1 MWCFGTTNKKQSE
14 SAPFGV
20 LFFIGQWRRK
30 NGRTGRD
37 GTARESRKAAEE
49 KRETGAY
56 GVGNGPGVT
65 PANRG
70 KRIGKINRD
79 GIGKRE
85 KRQRGK
91 GKIEK
96 GELSR
101 KKRGK
106 AQGNRPM
113 RTNGRGNTDGRERK
127 QAGAGKKKSN
137 KTGVGNRLQSE
148 AGENCES
155 ARRNENTQNDAG
167 GFRENAA
174 EEEGKS
180 GRRGREKREKDRPM
194 LGRAKRKGKEPAG
207 ESRTER

>member
-1 MWCFGTTNKKQSE
+1 M
-14 SAPFGV
+14 
-20 LFFIGQWRRK
+20 L
-30 NGRTGRD
+30 
-37 GTARESRKAAEE
+37 
-49 KRETGAY
+49 RETAGQIDT
-56 GVGNGPGVT
+56 GKQ
-65 PANRG
+65 G

-79 GIGKRE
+79 GIEKRE

-113 RTNGRGNTDGRERK
+113 TTNEGEKGKHGRR
-127 QAGAGKKKSN
+127 KKKRGRRRQEKN
-137 KTGVGNRLQSE
+137 KQNRPGKPPAKRGGE
-148 AGENCES
+148 KAENCES
-155 ARRNENTQNDAG
+155 VRRYENTKTTPGDLEK
-167 GFRENAA
+167 R
-174 EEEGKS
+174 

-207 ESRTER
+207 ESRRSPSAKQKTGNGRKREIRGLAGARGGA